1 MNRRQIRR
9 MVRHES
15 VITALIGAVL
25 GIAAGL
31 ALAAVIV
38 AWLGKYGLTFAV
50 PVPRLLAVAI
60 IAGIAGMLAA
70 AMPARRAS
78 RIDVLSA
85 LSYE

>member
-1 MNRRQIRR
+1 MNRRQVRR

-31 ALAAVIV
+31 LLAAGVV

-50 PVPRLLAVAI
+50 PVGSLAAVAV
-60 IAGIAGMLAA
+60 IAALAGMLAA
-70 AMPARRAS
+70 ALPARRAS
-78 RIDVLSA
+78 RIDVLRGLA
-85 LSYE
+85 YE